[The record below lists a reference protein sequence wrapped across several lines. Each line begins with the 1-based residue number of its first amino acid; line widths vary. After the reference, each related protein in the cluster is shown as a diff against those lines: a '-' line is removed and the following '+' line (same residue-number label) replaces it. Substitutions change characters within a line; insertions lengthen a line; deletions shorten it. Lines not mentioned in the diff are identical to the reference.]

1 MPIDTTPVVDTHV
14 HVWDIERSD
23 LYWMTPE
30 LEHLLRPLRR
40 TFTPDDLDPLRQA
53 VGVDQVVIVQ
63 AARSAWDHAWWFQLA
78 ETYPWIT
85 GVVGWVD
92 LEAPE
97 VGQQLDR
104 YRQHPSF
111 RGVRAT
117 AENEPDPDWLA
128 HPSVRR
134 GIRAVAER
142 GLTLDLLVRTEHLPH
157 VPRLAEENPDLR
169 LVIDHLA
176 KPPIAS
182 GELSL
187 WRERMAALVPYP
199 NIWCKV
205 SGLLTEAGPSPTAE
219 AIRPVVAFALEQ
231 FGVSRLLWGS
241 DWPVSTL
248 AADYVATFRTLLE
261 ALGSLAEADRAAL
274 FGGNALRVYGLP
286 AGDSP
291 GGPHPAP

>member
-40 TFTPDDLDPLRQA
+40 TFTPDDLDPLRRA

-63 AARSAWDHAWWFQLA
+63 AARSAWDHGWWFQLA

-97 VGQQLDR
+97 VGEQLDR
-104 YRQHPSF
+104 YRQSPSF

-117 AENEPDPDWLA
+117 AENEPDPNWLA
-128 HPSVRR
+128 RPSVRR

-142 GLTLDLLVRTEHLPH
+142 GLTLDLLVRAEHLPH

-169 LVIDHLA
+169 LVVDHLA

-182 GELSL
+182 GELTL
-187 WRERMAALVPYP
+187 WRERMATLVPYP

-231 FGVSRLLWGS
+231 FGGSRLLWGS

-248 AADYVATFRTLLE
+248 AADYVVTFRTLLE
-261 ALGSLAEADRAAL
+261 ALGPLAERDRALL

-291 GGPHPAP
+291 GGPHPAS

>member
-30 LEHLLRPLRR
+30 LEAVLRPLRR
-40 TFTPDDLDPLRQA
+40 TFTPDDLDPLRRA

-97 VGQQLDR
+97 VGEQLDR

-117 AENEPDPDWLA
+117 AENEPDPDWLVR
-128 HPSVRR
+128 PSVRR

-142 GLTLDLLVRTEHLPH
+142 GLTLDLLVRTEHLRH

-169 LVIDHLA
+169 LVVDHLA

-182 GELSL
+182 GELTL
-187 WRERMAALVPYP
+187 WRERMAALLPYP
-199 NIWCKV
+199 NIWCKI
-205 SGLLTEAGPSPTAE
+205 SGLLTEAGPNPTAE

-248 AADYVATFRTLLE
+248 AADYVATFHTLLE
-261 ALGSLAEADRAAL
+261 ALGPLAERDRAAL
-274 FGGNALRVYGLP
+274 FGGNALRVYRLP
-286 AGDSP
+286 AGDPP
-291 GGPHPAP
+291 GGLRSAP

>member
-1 MPIDTTPVVDTHV
+1 MPIDTTPVIDTHV

-30 LEHLLRPLRR
+30 LEDLLRPLRR
-40 TFTPDDLDPLRQA
+40 TFTPDDLDPLRRA

-97 VGQQLDR
+97 VGEQLDR
-104 YRQHPSF
+104 YRQHPKF

-117 AENEPDPDWLA
+117 AENVPDPDWLA
-128 HPSVRR
+128 RPSVRR

-169 LVIDHLA
+169 LVVDHLA
-176 KPPIAS
+176 KPPIAT
-182 GELSL
+182 GELAR
-187 WRERMAALVPYP
+187 WRERMATLVPYP

-205 SGLLTEAGPSPTAE
+205 SGLLTEAGPNPTAE

-261 ALGSLAEADRAAL
+261 ALAPLAERDRAAL

-291 GGPHPAP
+291 GGLRSAL

>member
-1 MPIDTTPVVDTHV
+1 MPIGTTPIVDAHV

-30 LEHLLRPLRR
+30 LEHLLQPLRR
-40 TFTPDDLDPLRQA
+40 TFTPDDLDPLRRA
-53 VGVDQVVIVQ
+53 AGVDQVVIVQ
-63 AARSAWDHAWWFQLA
+63 AARSTWDHAWWFQLA
-78 ETYPWIT
+78 DAYPWIT

-92 LEAPE
+92 LEAPDTGE
-97 VGQQLDR
+97 QLDR

-117 AENEPDPDWLA
+117 AEDMPDADWLA
-128 HPSVRR
+128 RPSVRR

-142 GLTLDLLVRTEHLPH
+142 GLTLDLLVRTQHLPH

-176 KPPIAS
+176 KPPIAT
-182 GELSL
+182 GELAR
-187 WRERMAALVPYP
+187 WRERMADLVPYP

-205 SGLLTEAGPSPTAE
+205 SGLLTEAGPNATAE
-219 AIRPVVAFALEQ
+219 SIRPVVAFALEQ

-248 AADYVATFRTLLE
+248 AASYEVTFRTLLE
-261 ALGSLAEADRAAL
+261 ALGPISEQDCAAL
-274 FGGNALRVYGLP
+274 FGGNALHVYGLP
-286 AGDSP
+286 TDDSP
-291 GGPHPAP
+291 SAPHPAP